1 MISRR
6 FSRFLPPVRTSLRQ
20 QNLLDC
26 WDDLS
31 SVLSRRTVFIS
42 FTLLQW
48 LVFDP
53 QLSGIAA
60 AGIIFRD
67 SLHFFSWNVMT
78 ERIYLKFL
86 LLHLDNNMLLKDRC
100 ICQESGVGSGIFFL
114 PGLRTLAVSQYQW
127 LGSNIPFHPL
137 TSHDG
142 HFSSLPYSFYRC
154 LLRVGVDN
162 FLRSAESNVLDI
174 CKS

>member
-100 ICQESGVGSGIFFL
+100 ICQG
-114 PGLRTLAVSQYQW
+114 AVS
-127 LGSNIPFHPL
+127 LG
-137 TSHDG
+137 
-142 HFSSLPYSFYRC
+142 R
-154 LLRVGVDN
+154 
-162 FLRSAESNVLDI
+162 
-174 CKS
+174 